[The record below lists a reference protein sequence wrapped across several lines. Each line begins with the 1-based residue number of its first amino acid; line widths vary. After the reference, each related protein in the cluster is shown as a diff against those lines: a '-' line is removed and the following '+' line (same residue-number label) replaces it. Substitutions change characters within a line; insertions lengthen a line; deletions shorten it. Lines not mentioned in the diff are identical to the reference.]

1 MSASANPRRLALKV
15 LTAVV
20 RDGQSTGQQ
29 LPAAQGLCSARDR
42 GLLQQLVMGSLQHWF
57 GLQAELR
64 LYLEKPLKAK
74 DSDIQC
80 LLTLGLFQLRH
91 TRIPAHAAIS
101 ETVNLCPKNK
111 RWARGLCNAVLRRAS
126 QTENTVSAEPELP
139 SWLIKK
145 ISHDWPQQQ
154 AAIFAGSQT
163 VAGMTLRAVGDRAE
177 LQQQLLTE
185 DLKTEPH
192 AVIPTALR
200 VTDGADISQLASFKA
215 GRFIVQDAAAQIA
228 ATLLEPQDGEQ
239 ILDACAAPGG
249 KTTHILQLAPQ
260 ASVLALDA
268 EADRLKRVHENLARL
283 KQQATVIAGD
293 AREPQQW
300 APNKVFDR
308 ILLDAPCSATGV
320 IRRHPDIK
328 LLRRESDITALVTL
342 QQEILNAL
350 WKQLKPGGRL
360 VYCTCSILRAE
371 NDQQIK
377 TFLATQSDAQ
387 EIVINSD
394 WGIAAEFGK
403 QLFPGDSDM
412 DGFYY
417 CILEKQ
423 SAA

>member
-1 MSASANPRRLALKV
+1 MSNTANPRRLALKV

-20 RDGQSTGQQ
+20 RDGQSTGQN
-29 LPAAQGLCSARDR
+29 LPPAQGLCSPRDR

-57 GLQAELR
+57 SLQTELA
-64 LYLEKPLKAK
+64 LYLDKPLKTK

-80 LLTLGLFQLRH
+80 LLTLGLFQIRH
-91 TRIPAHAAIS
+91 TRIPPHAAIS

-126 QTENTVSAEPELP
+126 QTENTASAQPELP
-139 SWLIKK
+139 GWLIEK
-145 ISHDWPQQQ
+145 IKRDWSQQQ
-154 AAIFAGSQT
+154 ATIFAGSQT
-163 VAGMTLRAVGDRAE
+163 VAGMTLRAVGDRGE

-185 DLKTEPH
+185 GLKTEPH
-192 AVIPTALR
+192 RLIPSALR
-200 VTDGADISQLASFKA
+200 VTESADITQLDSFKA

-228 ATLLEPQDGEQ
+228 AALLAPQDGEQ

-283 KQQATVIAGD
+283 KQQATVVAGD

-300 APNKVFDR
+300 APNTVFDR

-328 LLRRESDITALVTL
+328 LLRRGSDIAALVSL
-342 QQEILNAL
+342 QKEILNAL

-360 VYCTCSILRAE
+360 VYCTCSILREE

-377 TFLATQSDAQ
+377 AFLADQQDAN
-387 EIVINSD
+387 EIPIESG
-394 WGIAAEFGK
+394 WGITAEYGK

-423 SAA
+423 SAT